1 MTPTLIFD
9 PKQRLYSATATPL
22 PAPTGVRAARWRHYD
37 SIPDSVTIPFAMR
50 LFAMQNLTLQYV
62 DTVTGFCVEKRI
74 GGTKP
79 LVRAVREQR
88 LGIDRLYAGSFK
100 GEAGRL
106 AKESEA
112 RNAAEFED
120 NADALLTRLFYG
132 LDTEVGRL
140 GLKGDDKALV
150 IAVHQ
155 ALTIAD
161 VTDVRTRGRRDAAP
175 LPCPGGTD
183 RLLDAPRRVPRHR
196 RPAAAVRR
204 RLLQALAVTEDNRK
218 GDAHR
223 AAQARHRNA
232 RRHNAAMTDLQPDP

>member
-79 LVRAVREQR
+79 LVRAVRELR

-161 VTDVRTRGRRDAAP
+161 VARMYAREGDEMLRRYHVPVARTGCSM
-175 LPCPGGTD
+175 LPNEFLAIADLLPQFAGDCYKLSRSREITAKAMLNDLRKHVIVMPDGTT
-183 RLLDAPRRVPRHR
+183 
-196 RPAAAVRR
+196 
-204 RLLQALAVTEDNRK
+204 LQ
-218 GDAHR
+218 
-223 AAQARHRNA
+223 
-232 RRHNAAMTDLQPDP
+232 

>member
-1 MTPTLIFD
+1 MTPTLIYD

-74 GGTKP
+74 EGTKP
-79 LVRAVREQR
+79 LVRAVRELR

-161 VTDVRTRGRRDAAP
+161 VTRMYAREGDEMLRRYHVPVARTGCSM
-175 LPCPGGTD
+175 LPNEFLAIADLLPQFAGDCYKLSPSRKITAKAMLNELRKHVIVMPDGTT
-183 RLLDAPRRVPRHR
+183 
-196 RPAAAVRR
+196 
-204 RLLQALAVTEDNRK
+204 LQ
-218 GDAHR
+218 
-223 AAQARHRNA
+223 
-232 RRHNAAMTDLQPDP
+232 

>member
-161 VTDVRTRGRRDAAP
+161 VTRMYAREGDEMLRRYHVPVARTGCSM
-175 LPCPGGTD
+175 LPDEFLAIADLLPQFAGDCYKLSPSRKITAKAMLTVLRKHVIVMPDGTT
-183 RLLDAPRRVPRHR
+183 
-196 RPAAAVRR
+196 
-204 RLLQALAVTEDNRK
+204 LQ
-218 GDAHR
+218 
-223 AAQARHRNA
+223 
-232 RRHNAAMTDLQPDP
+232 

>member
-74 GGTKP
+74 EGTKP
-79 LVRAVREQR
+79 LVRAVRELR

-161 VTDVRTRGRRDAAP
+161 VTRMYAREGDEMLRRYHVPVARTGCSM
-175 LPCPGGTD
+175 LPDEFLAIADLLPQFAGDCYKLSPSRKITAKAMLNELRKHVIVMPDGTT
-183 RLLDAPRRVPRHR
+183 
-196 RPAAAVRR
+196 
-204 RLLQALAVTEDNRK
+204 LQ
-218 GDAHR
+218 
-223 AAQARHRNA
+223 
-232 RRHNAAMTDLQPDP
+232 

>member
-37 SIPDSVTIPFAMR
+37 SIPGSVTIPFAMR
-50 LFAMQNLTLQYV
+50 LLAMQNLTLQYV

-74 GGTKP
+74 GGTKR
-79 LVRAVREQR
+79 LVRAVRELR

-161 VTDVRTRGRRDAAP
+161 VARMYAREGDEMLRRYHVPVARTGCSM
-175 LPCPGGTD
+175 LPNEFLAIADLLPQFAGDCYKLSRSREITAKAMLNDLRKHVIVMPDGTT
-183 RLLDAPRRVPRHR
+183 
-196 RPAAAVRR
+196 
-204 RLLQALAVTEDNRK
+204 LQ
-218 GDAHR
+218 
-223 AAQARHRNA
+223 
-232 RRHNAAMTDLQPDP
+232 

>member
-1 MTPTLIFD
+1 MTPTLIYD

-62 DTVTGFCVEKRI
+62 GTVTGFCVEKRI
-74 GGTKP
+74 EGTKP
-79 LVRAVREQR
+79 LVRAVRELR

-161 VTDVRTRGRRDAAP
+161 VTRMYAREGDEMLRRYHVPVARTGCSM
-175 LPCPGGTD
+175 LPNEFLAIADLLPQFAGDCYKLSRSREITAKAMLNDLRKHVIVMPDGTT
-183 RLLDAPRRVPRHR
+183 
-196 RPAAAVRR
+196 
-204 RLLQALAVTEDNRK
+204 LQ
-218 GDAHR
+218 
-223 AAQARHRNA
+223 
-232 RRHNAAMTDLQPDP
+232 

>member
-100 GEAGRL
+100 AFAFPLRHADSDGTPCPCLGWVIDHPGMGRL
-106 AKESEA
+106 LFATDTMAIAHDFPGIDHAMIEA
-112 RNAAEFED
+112 NYSDPLLD
-120 NADALLTRLFYG
+120 NAIAEGITDPSQKSRLLASHLALHQTAAILRRPGFAALHQTVLLHLSSRNSNPEQFRNTIEQATGKPAY
-132 LDTEVGRL
+132 VARP
-140 GLKGDDKALV
+140 GLK
-150 IAVHQ
+150 
-155 ALTIAD
+155 
-161 VTDVRTRGRRDAAP
+161 VTFS
-175 LPCPGGTD
+175 
-183 RLLDAPRRVPRHR
+183 
-196 RPAAAVRR
+196 
-204 RLLQALAVTEDNRK
+204 K
-218 GDAHR
+218 
-223 AAQARHRNA
+223 
-232 RRHNAAMTDLQPDP
+232 DPY

>member
-37 SIPDSVTIPFAMR
+37 SIPGSVTIPFAMR
-50 LFAMQNLTLQYV
+50 LLAMQNLTLQYV
-62 DTVTGFCVEKRI
+62 DTVTGFCAEKRI

-79 LVRAVREQR
+79 LVRAVRELR

-100 GEAGRL
+100 GEAGRI

-161 VTDVRTRGRRDAAP
+161 VARMYAREGDEMLRRYHVPVARTGCSM
-175 LPCPGGTD
+175 LPNEFLAIADLLPQFAGDCYKLSPSRKITAKAMLNELRKHVIVMPDGTT
-183 RLLDAPRRVPRHR
+183 
-196 RPAAAVRR
+196 
-204 RLLQALAVTEDNRK
+204 LQ
-218 GDAHR
+218 
-223 AAQARHRNA
+223 
-232 RRHNAAMTDLQPDP
+232 

>member
-37 SIPDSVTIPFAMR
+37 SIPASVTIPFAMR

-74 GGTKP
+74 DGTKR

-161 VTDVRTRGRRDAAP
+161 VARMYAREGDEMLRRYHVPVARTGCSM
-175 LPCPGGTD
+175 LPNEFLAIADLLPQFAGDCYKLSRSREITAKAMLNELRKHVIVMPDGTT
-183 RLLDAPRRVPRHR
+183 
-196 RPAAAVRR
+196 
-204 RLLQALAVTEDNRK
+204 LQ
-218 GDAHR
+218 
-223 AAQARHRNA
+223 
-232 RRHNAAMTDLQPDP
+232 

>member
-9 PKQRLYSATATPL
+9 PKYRQYRATAQPL
-22 PAPTGVRAARWRHYD
+22 PADTGVRAARWRHYD
-37 SIPDSVTIPFAMR
+37 SIPDRLTIPFAMR

-62 DTVTGFCVEKRI
+62 DTVTDFCIEKRI
-74 GGTKP
+74 DGTKR
-79 LVRAVREQR
+79 LVRAVRELR

-112 RNAAEFED
+112 SNAAEFED
-120 NADALLTRLFYG
+120 NADELLTRLFYG

-161 VTDVRTRGRRDAAP
+161 VTRMYAREGDEMLRRYHVPVARTGCSM
-175 LPCPGGTD
+175 LPNEFLAIADLLPQFAGDCYKLSRSREITAKALLTALRKHVIVMPDGTE
-183 RLLDAPRRVPRHR
+183 
-196 RPAAAVRR
+196 
-204 RLLQALAVTEDNRK
+204 LQ
-218 GDAHR
+218 
-223 AAQARHRNA
+223 
-232 RRHNAAMTDLQPDP
+232 

>member
-1 MTPTLIFD
+1 MTPTLIYD

-62 DTVTGFCVEKRI
+62 DTVTGFCAEKRI
-74 GGTKP
+74 EGTKP
-79 LVRAVREQR
+79 LVRAVRELR

-140 GLKGDDKALV
+140 GLKGDHKALV

-161 VTDVRTRGRRDAAP
+161 VARMYAREGDEMLRRYHVPVARTGCSM
-175 LPCPGGTD
+175 LPNEFLAIADLLPQFAGDCYKLSRSREITAKAMLNELRKHVIVMPDGTT
-183 RLLDAPRRVPRHR
+183 
-196 RPAAAVRR
+196 
-204 RLLQALAVTEDNRK
+204 LQ
-218 GDAHR
+218 
-223 AAQARHRNA
+223 
-232 RRHNAAMTDLQPDP
+232 

>member
-62 DTVTGFCVEKRI
+62 DTVTGFCAEKRI

-161 VTDVRTRGRRDAAP
+161 VTRMYAREGDEMLRRYHVPVARTGCSM
-175 LPCPGGTD
+175 LPNEFLAIADLLPQFAGDCYKLSRSREITAKAMLTVLRKHVIVMPDGTT
-183 RLLDAPRRVPRHR
+183 
-196 RPAAAVRR
+196 
-204 RLLQALAVTEDNRK
+204 LQ
-218 GDAHR
+218 
-223 AAQARHRNA
+223 
-232 RRHNAAMTDLQPDP
+232 

>member
-37 SIPDSVTIPFAMR
+37 SIPGSVTIPFAMR
-50 LFAMQNLTLQYV
+50 LLAMQNLTLQYV

-74 GGTKP
+74 GGTKR
-79 LVRAVREQR
+79 LVRAVRELR

-161 VTDVRTRGRRDAAP
+161 VARMYAREGDEMLRRYHVPVARTGCSM
-175 LPCPGGTD
+175 LPNEFLAIADLLPQFAGDCYKLSPSRKITAGAMLNDLRKHVIVMPDGTT
-183 RLLDAPRRVPRHR
+183 
-196 RPAAAVRR
+196 
-204 RLLQALAVTEDNRK
+204 LQ
-218 GDAHR
+218 
-223 AAQARHRNA
+223 
-232 RRHNAAMTDLQPDP
+232 

>member
-161 VTDVRTRGRRDAAP
+161 VTRMYAREGDEMLRRYHVPVARTGCSM
-175 LPCPGGTD
+175 LPDEFLAIADLLPQFAGDCYKLSRSREITAKAMLNELRKHVIVMPDGTT
-183 RLLDAPRRVPRHR
+183 
-196 RPAAAVRR
+196 
-204 RLLQALAVTEDNRK
+204 LQ
-218 GDAHR
+218 
-223 AAQARHRNA
+223 
-232 RRHNAAMTDLQPDP
+232 

>member
-161 VTDVRTRGRRDAAP
+161 VARMYAREGDEMLRRYHVPGARTGCSM
-175 LPCPGGTD
+175 LPNEFLAIADLLPQFAGDCYKLSRSREITAKAMLNDLRKHVIVMPDGTT
-183 RLLDAPRRVPRHR
+183 
-196 RPAAAVRR
+196 
-204 RLLQALAVTEDNRK
+204 LQ
-218 GDAHR
+218 
-223 AAQARHRNA
+223 
-232 RRHNAAMTDLQPDP
+232 

>member
-1 MTPTLIFD
+1 MTPTLIYD

-74 GGTKP
+74 DGTKR
-79 LVRAVREQR
+79 LVRAVRQLR

-161 VTDVRTRGRRDAAP
+161 VTRMYAREGDEMLRRWHVPVARTGCSM
-175 LPCPGGTD
+175 LPNEFLAIADLLPQFAGDCYKLSRSREITAKAMLNDLRKHVIVMPDGTT
-183 RLLDAPRRVPRHR
+183 
-196 RPAAAVRR
+196 
-204 RLLQALAVTEDNRK
+204 LQ
-218 GDAHR
+218 
-223 AAQARHRNA
+223 
-232 RRHNAAMTDLQPDP
+232 

>member
-1 MTPTLIFD
+1 MTPTLIYD

-62 DTVTGFCVEKRI
+62 GTVTGFCVEKRI
-74 GGTKP
+74 EGTKP
-79 LVRAVREQR
+79 LVRAVRELR

-140 GLKGDDKALV
+140 GLKGDHKALV

-161 VTDVRTRGRRDAAP
+161 VARMYAREGDEMLRRYHVPVARTGCSM
-175 LPCPGGTD
+175 LPNEFLAIADLLPQFAGDCYKLSRSREITAKAMLNDLRKHVIVMPDGTT
-183 RLLDAPRRVPRHR
+183 
-196 RPAAAVRR
+196 
-204 RLLQALAVTEDNRK
+204 LQ
-218 GDAHR
+218 
-223 AAQARHRNA
+223 
-232 RRHNAAMTDLQPDP
+232 

>member
-161 VTDVRTRGRRDAAP
+161 VTRMYAREGDEMLRRYHVPVARTGCSM
-175 LPCPGGTD
+175 LPDEFLAIADLLPQFAGDCYKLSPSRKITAKAMLNELRKHVIVMPDGTT
-183 RLLDAPRRVPRHR
+183 
-196 RPAAAVRR
+196 
-204 RLLQALAVTEDNRK
+204 LQ
-218 GDAHR
+218 
-223 AAQARHRNA
+223 
-232 RRHNAAMTDLQPDP
+232 

>member
-161 VTDVRTRGRRDAAP
+161 VARMYAREGDEMLRRYHVPVARTGCSM
-175 LPCPGGTD
+175 LPDEFLAIADLLPQFAGDCYKLSRSREITAKAMLNDLRKHVIVMPDGTT
-183 RLLDAPRRVPRHR
+183 
-196 RPAAAVRR
+196 
-204 RLLQALAVTEDNRK
+204 LQ
-218 GDAHR
+218 
-223 AAQARHRNA
+223 
-232 RRHNAAMTDLQPDP
+232 

>member
-79 LVRAVREQR
+79 LVRAVRELR

-132 LDTEVGRL
+132 LDAEVGRL

-161 VTDVRTRGRRDAAP
+161 VARMYAREGDEMLRRYHVPVARTGCSM
-175 LPCPGGTD
+175 LPNEFLAIADLLPQFAGDCYKLSRSREITAKAMLNELRKHVIVMPDGTT
-183 RLLDAPRRVPRHR
+183 
-196 RPAAAVRR
+196 
-204 RLLQALAVTEDNRK
+204 LQ
-218 GDAHR
+218 
-223 AAQARHRNA
+223 
-232 RRHNAAMTDLQPDP
+232 

>member
-74 GGTKP
+74 DGTKR
-79 LVRAVREQR
+79 LVRAVRQLR

-161 VTDVRTRGRRDAAP
+161 VARMYAREGDEMLRRYHVPVARTGCSM
-175 LPCPGGTD
+175 LPNEFLAIADLLPQFAGDCYKLSPSRKITAKAMLTVLRKHVIVMPDGTT
-183 RLLDAPRRVPRHR
+183 
-196 RPAAAVRR
+196 
-204 RLLQALAVTEDNRK
+204 LQ
-218 GDAHR
+218 
-223 AAQARHRNA
+223 
-232 RRHNAAMTDLQPDP
+232 

>member
-37 SIPDSVTIPFAMR
+37 SIPGSVTIPFAMR
-50 LFAMQNLTLQYV
+50 LLAMQNLTLQYV

-74 GGTKP
+74 GGTKR
-79 LVRAVREQR
+79 LVRAVRELR

-161 VTDVRTRGRRDAAP
+161 VARMYAREGDEMLRRYHVPVARTGCSM
-175 LPCPGGTD
+175 LPNEFLAIADLLPQFAGDCYKLSPSRKITAKAMLNELRKHVIVMPDGTT
-183 RLLDAPRRVPRHR
+183 
-196 RPAAAVRR
+196 
-204 RLLQALAVTEDNRK
+204 LQ
-218 GDAHR
+218 
-223 AAQARHRNA
+223 
-232 RRHNAAMTDLQPDP
+232 

>member
-62 DTVTGFCVEKRI
+62 DTVTGFCAEKRI

-161 VTDVRTRGRRDAAP
+161 VTRMYAREGDEMLRRYHVPVARTGCSM
-175 LPCPGGTD
+175 LPNEFLAIADLLPQFAGDCYKLSRSREITAKAMLNELRKHVIVMPDGTT
-183 RLLDAPRRVPRHR
+183 
-196 RPAAAVRR
+196 
-204 RLLQALAVTEDNRK
+204 LQ
-218 GDAHR
+218 
-223 AAQARHRNA
+223 
-232 RRHNAAMTDLQPDP
+232 

>member
-37 SIPDSVTIPFAMR
+37 SIPGSVTIPFAMR
-50 LFAMQNLTLQYV
+50 LLAMQNLTLQYV

-74 GGTKP
+74 GGTKR
-79 LVRAVREQR
+79 LVRAVRELR

-161 VTDVRTRGRRDAAP
+161 VARMYAREGDEMLRRYHVPVARTGCSM
-175 LPCPGGTD
+175 LPNEFLAIAGLLPQFAGDCYKLSRSREITAKAMLTVLRKHVIVMPDGTT
-183 RLLDAPRRVPRHR
+183 
-196 RPAAAVRR
+196 
-204 RLLQALAVTEDNRK
+204 LQ
-218 GDAHR
+218 
-223 AAQARHRNA
+223 
-232 RRHNAAMTDLQPDP
+232 

>member
-161 VTDVRTRGRRDAAP
+161 VTRMYAREGDEMLRRYHVPVARTGCSM
-175 LPCPGGTD
+175 LPDEFLAIADLLPQFAGDCYKLSPSRKITAKAMLNDLRKHVIVMPDGTT
-183 RLLDAPRRVPRHR
+183 
-196 RPAAAVRR
+196 
-204 RLLQALAVTEDNRK
+204 LQ
-218 GDAHR
+218 
-223 AAQARHRNA
+223 
-232 RRHNAAMTDLQPDP
+232 

>member
-74 GGTKP
+74 DGTKRR
-79 LVRAVREQR
+79 VRAVREQR

-161 VTDVRTRGRRDAAP
+161 VARMYAREGDEMLRRYHVPVARTGCSM
-175 LPCPGGTD
+175 LPNEFLAIADLLPQFAGDCYKLSPSRKITAKAMLNELRKHVIVMPDGTT
-183 RLLDAPRRVPRHR
+183 
-196 RPAAAVRR
+196 
-204 RLLQALAVTEDNRK
+204 LQ
-218 GDAHR
+218 
-223 AAQARHRNA
+223 
-232 RRHNAAMTDLQPDP
+232 

>member
-161 VTDVRTRGRRDAAP
+161 VARMYAREGDEMLRRYHVPVARTGCSM
-175 LPCPGGTD
+175 LPNEFLAIADLLPQFAGDCYKLSPSRKITAKAMLNELRKHVIVMPDGTT
-183 RLLDAPRRVPRHR
+183 
-196 RPAAAVRR
+196 
-204 RLLQALAVTEDNRK
+204 LQ
-218 GDAHR
+218 
-223 AAQARHRNA
+223 
-232 RRHNAAMTDLQPDP
+232 

>member
-22 PAPTGVRAARWRHYD
+22 PAPTGVRAARRRRYD
-37 SIPDSVTIPFAMR
+37 SIPDSVTIPFAIR

-74 GGTKP
+74 EGTKP
-79 LVRAVREQR
+79 LVRAVRELR

-161 VTDVRTRGRRDAAP
+161 VARMYAREGDEMLRRYHVPVARTGCSM
-175 LPCPGGTD
+175 LPDEFLAIADLLPQFAGDCYKLSPSRKITAKAMLNELRKHVIVMPDGTT
-183 RLLDAPRRVPRHR
+183 
-196 RPAAAVRR
+196 
-204 RLLQALAVTEDNRK
+204 LQ
-218 GDAHR
+218 
-223 AAQARHRNA
+223 
-232 RRHNAAMTDLQPDP
+232 

>member
-74 GGTKP
+74 DGTKR

-161 VTDVRTRGRRDAAP
+161 VARMYAREGDEMLRRYHVPVARTGCSM
-175 LPCPGGTD
+175 LPNEFLAIADLLPQFAGDCYKLSRSREITAKAMLNELRKHVIVMPDGTT
-183 RLLDAPRRVPRHR
+183 
-196 RPAAAVRR
+196 
-204 RLLQALAVTEDNRK
+204 LQ
-218 GDAHR
+218 
-223 AAQARHRNA
+223 
-232 RRHNAAMTDLQPDP
+232 

>member
-37 SIPDSVTIPFAMR
+37 SIPDSVTTPFAMR

-79 LVRAVREQR
+79 LVRAVRELR

-161 VTDVRTRGRRDAAP
+161 VTRMYAREGDEMLRRYHVPVARTGCSM
-175 LPCPGGTD
+175 LPDEFLAIADLLPQFAGDCYKLSPSRKITAKAMLTVLRKHVIVMPDGTT
-183 RLLDAPRRVPRHR
+183 
-196 RPAAAVRR
+196 
-204 RLLQALAVTEDNRK
+204 LQ
-218 GDAHR
+218 
-223 AAQARHRNA
+223 
-232 RRHNAAMTDLQPDP
+232 

>member
-74 GGTKP
+74 DGTKR
-79 LVRAVREQR
+79 LVRAVRQLR
-88 LGIDRLYAGSFK
+88 SGIDRLYADSFK

-120 NADALLTRLFYG
+120 NADTLLTRLFYG

-140 GLKGDDKALV
+140 GLKGDHKALV

-161 VTDVRTRGRRDAAP
+161 VTRMYAREGDEMLRRWHVPVARTGCSM
-175 LPCPGGTD
+175 LPNEFLAIADLLPQFAGDCYKLARSREITAKAMLNDLRKHVIVMSDGTT
-183 RLLDAPRRVPRHR
+183 
-196 RPAAAVRR
+196 
-204 RLLQALAVTEDNRK
+204 LQ
-218 GDAHR
+218 
-223 AAQARHRNA
+223 
-232 RRHNAAMTDLQPDP
+232 

>member
-50 LFAMQNLTLQYV
+50 LCAIQNLTLQYV

-161 VTDVRTRGRRDAAP
+161 VTRMYAREGDEMLRRYHVPVARTGCSM
-175 LPCPGGTD
+175 LPNEFLAIADLLPQFAGDCYKLSPSRKITAKAMLTVLRKHVIVMPDGTT
-183 RLLDAPRRVPRHR
+183 
-196 RPAAAVRR
+196 
-204 RLLQALAVTEDNRK
+204 LQ
-218 GDAHR
+218 
-223 AAQARHRNA
+223 
-232 RRHNAAMTDLQPDP
+232 

>member
-79 LVRAVREQR
+79 LARAVREQR

-161 VTDVRTRGRRDAAP
+161 VTRMYAREGDEMLRRYHVPVARTGCSM
-175 LPCPGGTD
+175 LPDEFLAIADLLPQFAGDCYKLSRSREITAKAMLNDLRKHVIVMPDGTT
-183 RLLDAPRRVPRHR
+183 
-196 RPAAAVRR
+196 
-204 RLLQALAVTEDNRK
+204 LQ
-218 GDAHR
+218 
-223 AAQARHRNA
+223 
-232 RRHNAAMTDLQPDP
+232 

>member
-161 VTDVRTRGRRDAAP
+161 VARMYAREGDEMLRRYHVPVARTGCSM
-175 LPCPGGTD
+175 LPDEFLAIADLLPQFAGDCYKLSRSREITAKAMLNELRKHVIVMPDGTT
-183 RLLDAPRRVPRHR
+183 
-196 RPAAAVRR
+196 
-204 RLLQALAVTEDNRK
+204 LQ
-218 GDAHR
+218 
-223 AAQARHRNA
+223 
-232 RRHNAAMTDLQPDP
+232 

>member
-1 MTPTLIFD
+1 MTPTLIYD

-74 GGTKP
+74 DGTKR
-79 LVRAVREQR
+79 LVRAVRQLR

-106 AKESEA
+106 AKESET

-120 NADALLTRLFYG
+120 NADTLLTRLFYG

-161 VTDVRTRGRRDAAP
+161 VTRMYAREGDEMLRRYHVPVARTGCSM
-175 LPCPGGTD
+175 LPNEFLAIADLLPQFAGDCYKLSRSREITAKAMLNDLRKHVIVMPDGTT
-183 RLLDAPRRVPRHR
+183 
-196 RPAAAVRR
+196 
-204 RLLQALAVTEDNRK
+204 LQ
-218 GDAHR
+218 
-223 AAQARHRNA
+223 
-232 RRHNAAMTDLQPDP
+232 